1 MFNQNLKY
9 SLIKRINS
17 NKISHLTI
25 PVIFTVW
32 MCTVLAVDSVIS
44 QLYLSLMIIVTA
56 IGLKV
61 GQRVLLDGIWRFK
74 VFLTIV
80 AVFNFWQGNSYT
92 DQAEQLLKLTNT
104 LLLTVF
110 ANYLTDFPRLLK
122 SIDYYCNYIKPVCFR
137 TAVRKVI
144 YTFLLAIRFVPEL
157 WQTAEKLT
165 EIKKMR
171 GWQPEKQSYFKRLSE
186 TARLIVPLLIL
197 TGKKAAEL
205 ETVFFLKGM
214 NFSAKRTIWQ
224 TNNPG
229 WRDVIIIMTAI
240 LLLVPLRFVIE

>member
-9 SLIKRINS
+9 TLIKQINS

-25 PVIFTVW
+25 PAIFTIW
-32 MCTVLAVDSVIS
+32 ICTILAMDSVWG
-44 QLYLSLMIIVTA
+44 QLYLFLLILVTA
-56 IGLKV
+56 SGLKV

-80 AVFNFWQGNSYT
+80 ALFNFWQGNSLST
-92 DQAEQLLKLTNT
+92 QTEQLLKLANT
-104 LLLTVF
+104 LVLTVL

-122 SIDYYCNYIKPVCFR
+122 SIDYFCNYLKPVWLR

-144 YTFLLAIRFVPEL
+144 YTFLLALRFVPEL
-157 WQTAEKLT
+157 WQTAEKLA

-171 GWQPEKQSYFKRLSE
+171 GWQPKKQNYLKRLTE

-197 TGKKAAEL
+197 TSKKAVEL

-224 TNNPG
+224 AGNPG
-229 WRDVIIIMTAI
+229 WKDCGI
-240 LLLVPLRFVIE
+240 LLAAVLILIPIMWL